1 MPSQKGVETLLSLCN
16 KQIPFM
22 VKNQVTGLTNALVEE
37 WWNKKEKHEAKRKW
51 KFTHKEKITLA
62 SGRVREMEEVVVG
75 GDEELDFEF
84 KEDIDQYDLTH
95 IELDSLVNEKLMEA
109 VVKYR
114 YSVLASLASSSKFSY
129 NILYFREYLMEWPVV
144 HIVNN
149 ITASVFKGI
158 EEAIVERNS
167 MMHMCDKPAIISKYN
182 MEMFLILKFLDVI
195 LVPNL
200 DHLDLRE
207 KLQPVRNHVY
217 DKLHELPA
225 LQMLNLGDAS
235 HGYTPDIFQH
245 QFLAG
250 VEIMNKLVIFCLH
263 FDCFDDLIASLG
275 RNCSHSLKVLDIELS
290 KQVTD
295 SSIEDILK
303 MSKLVELHIFSC
315 GFTNEGQCKLLK
327 GLQRLVHMKRSDF
340 LCEALDWVDWYQA
353 ENGSITPTFNIQEF
367 HYSESYH
374 FHTAEQMKLVSKY
387 CPNIVK
393 MRFMFNKQHFIT
405 YQHLNTFKHIKE
417 LHLCGGEF
425 YSGIDEHLEEVMIII
440 TLKSSDYLLDLL
452 EEMGGNLTDLDLYAV
467 DELDMKA
474 IAMISIY
481 CKKLGG
487 KQYTELLK
495 L

>member
-1 MPSQKGVETLLSLCN
+1 MGREMPRQKGVETLLSLCN

-51 KFTHKEKITLA
+51 KFTHKDKITLA

-109 VVKYR
+109 VMKY
-114 YSVLASLASSSKFSY
+114 
-129 NILYFREYLMEWPVV
+129 REYLMEWPVV

-149 ITASVFKGI
+149 ITTSVFKGI

-200 DHLDLRE
+200 NNLDLRE

-250 VEIMNKLVIFCLH
+250 VESMKKLVIFCLH
-263 FDCFDDLIASLG
+263 FDCFDDLIASLS

-327 GLQRLVHMKRSDF
+327 GLQRLLHMKRSDF

-353 ENGSITPTFNIQEF
+353 ENGAITPTFNLQEF
-367 HYSESYH
+367 HYSESY
-374 FHTAEQMKLVSKY
+374 FFSCE
-387 CPNIVK
+387 
-393 MRFMFNKQHFIT
+393 
-405 YQHLNTFKHIKE
+405 
-417 LHLCGGEF
+417 
-425 YSGIDEHLEEVMIII
+425 
-440 TLKSSDYLLDLL
+440 
-452 EEMGGNLTDLDLYAV
+452 
-467 DELDMKA
+467 
-474 IAMISIY
+474 
-481 CKKLGG
+481 
-487 KQYTELLK
+487 
-495 L
+495 